1 MPQAKT
7 RIMQK
12 TNTSYNSLQNHLLK
26 LKELGLIDLQ
36 SGTSKYAITQRGL
49 GFLEKWVE
57 LQELLTPE
65 EHIVITKAN
74 RLIHGR
80 NLVTAFF

>member
-1 MPQAKT
+1 
-7 RIMQK
+7 MQK
-12 TNTSYNSLQNHLLK
+12 TNTAYNSLQNHLLK

-49 GFLEKWVE
+49 DFLEKLTE

-65 EHIVITKAN
+65 EQII
-74 RLIHGR
+74 LIKTNKLIQGR
-80 NLVTAFF
+80 KMAPSIS